1 MKRRGLQSTSL
12 RLLGLFLLSTGL
24 PALAEPAAPAQ
35 TATRSI
41 TPELEVREL
50 RPGILIFTHSFP
62 YPANMVLVEMQNRDL
77 VLVDTT
83 YTPEAAG
90 ELLAWIEQRFG
101 KRRLIA
107 VNTHFHVDRIGGN
120 AALLRAGVPV
130 YGSDRIAGLLRERG
144 EAMRELMLKS
154 SEDPAIKAVY
164 RQMDFVPPDR
174 VFPLKQGL
182 KLSFG

>member
-1 MKRRGLQSTSL
+1 MKRRGLQRTSL

-24 PALAEPAAPAQ
+24 PALAEPSRTPSQ
-35 TATRSI
+35 TPTQSI

-83 YTPEAAG
+83 YTPAAAS
-90 ELLAWIEQRFG
+90 ELLAWIGQRFG

-120 AALLRAGVPV
+120 AALMRAGVPV

-144 EAMRELMLKS
+144 EA
-154 SEDPAIKAVY
+154 
-164 RQMDFVPPDR
+164 
-174 VFPLKQGL
+174 
-182 KLSFG
+182 